1 MVFEF
6 RLPEPG
12 GYPVVTHVMSHIY
25 KGAIGVFEAAEPG
38 APAVPMDPKA
48 MRH

>member
-1 MVFEF
+1 
-6 RLPEPG
+6 
-12 GYPVVTHVMSHIY
+12 MSHIY

-38 APAVPMDPKA
+38 TPAVPMDPKA